1 MTTTG
6 GTTAPLVELHDVRK
20 HYRVRSGLSRRPV
33 IVQAVNG
40 VDLSIA
46 AGEILGLV
54 GESGCGKST
63 LSRTLVQ
70 LETLDAGEIRFK
82 GEAIDA
88 AHPDDLRRHI
98 QIVFQ
103 DPYSSLPAHM
113 SVRQIIA
120 EPLLIHRLLR
130 GAELD
135 QKVEDL
141 LVSVGLGPD
150 FAARKPG
157 QLSGGQRQRVG
168 IARAL
173 ALDPDLLIADEAVSA
188 LDVSV
193 QAQILNL
200 LKRLKRDL
208 GLTML
213 FVSHDIGVVRYIS
226 DRIAVMYLGEI
237 VELASAADVYESPAH
252 PYTRA
257 LMDAVPSIEHRGRP
271 RIEVRGDPPDP
282 KDPPSGCRFH
292 PRCPMAQDIC
302 RTEKPALRE
311 WWPGREV
318 ACHFADQCLAKSL
331 AAQDGSARVPGGV
344 GS

>member
-1 MTTTG
+1 MSTTAG
-6 GTTAPLVELHDVRK
+6 PAPLVELDDVYK
-20 HYRVRSGLSRRPV
+20 HYRVRSGLSRRTV
-33 IVQAVNG
+33 AVQAVNG
-40 VDLSIA
+40 VTLSIA
-46 AGEILGLV
+46 PGEIVGLV

-70 LETLDAGEIRFK
+70 LETIDSGQITFK
-82 GEAIDA
+82 GAVVEPSASES
-88 AHPDDLRRHI
+88 LRREI

-103 DPYSSLPAHM
+103 DPYSSLPPHM
-113 SVRQIIA
+113 TVRQIVA

-130 GAELD
+130 GDALKQRVGEL
-135 QKVEDL
+135 L
-141 LVSVGLGPD
+141 TSVGLGPEY
-150 FAARKPG
+150 AGRRPG

-173 ALDPDLLIADEAVSA
+173 ALEPSLLIADEAVSA

-200 LKRLKRDL
+200 LRRLQRKL

-226 DRIAVMYLGEI
+226 DRIAVMYLGRV
-237 VELASAADVYESPAH
+237 VELASAADVYENPAH

-257 LMDAVPSIEHRGRP
+257 LMDAVPSIENRNRA
-271 RIEVRGDPPDP
+271 RREIQGDPPDP
-282 KDPPSGCRFH
+282 KDPPPGCTFH

-302 RTEKPALRE
+302 RNERPELRE
-311 WWPGREV
+311 WWPGRQV
-318 ACHFADQCLAKSL
+318 ACHFADQCLARSQGD
-331 AAQDGSARVPGGV
+331 AT
-344 GS
+344 